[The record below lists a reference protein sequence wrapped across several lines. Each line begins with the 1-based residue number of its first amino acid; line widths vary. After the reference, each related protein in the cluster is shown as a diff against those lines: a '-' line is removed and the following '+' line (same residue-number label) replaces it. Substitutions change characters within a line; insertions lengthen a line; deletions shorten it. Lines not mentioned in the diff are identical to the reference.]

1 VSKPHHA
8 PSTAEDPRGI
18 DRRAAMKA
26 ALGGA
31 ATAAVLAA
39 PRVEGFRLV
48 PDYAA
53 AATATAGGGLQKD
66 PNGTLANRCTTAS
79 TIGCTYAGGP
89 PNGCSNAGRGSV
101 SFTRTDSTN
110 TISVTITLDSGPDI
124 TGRDIYILQSNG
136 TSCLATTYVGDWL
149 ASPANG
155 PQTFT
160 ATIVSGARLF
170 AVHMPV
176 SGGGGTDI
184 YTSFQVNLP

>member
-1 VSKPHHA
+1 MSEPYGATSDSAH
-8 PSTAEDPRGI
+8 PSAL

-31 ATAAVLAA
+31 AAAAVLAA
-39 PRVEGFRLV
+39 PRVDGFRLV

-66 PNGTLANRCTTAS
+66 PNGTLANRCTTATS
-79 TIGCTYAGGP
+79 IGCTYAGGP
-89 PNGCSNAGRGSV
+89 PSGCSNAGRGSTT
-101 SFTRTDSTN
+101 FTRTDSTN
-110 TISVTITLDSGPDI
+110 TISVAITLDSGPDI

-136 TSCLATTYVGDWL
+136 GSCVATTYVGDW
-149 ASPANG
+149 AAAPANG

-160 ATIVSGARLF
+160 ATIASGATLF